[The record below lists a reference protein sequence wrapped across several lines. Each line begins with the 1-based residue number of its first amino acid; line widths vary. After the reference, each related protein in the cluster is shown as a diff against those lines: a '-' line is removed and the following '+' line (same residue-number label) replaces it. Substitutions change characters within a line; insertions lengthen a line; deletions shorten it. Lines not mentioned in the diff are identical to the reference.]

1 MSKLRAIV
9 VGGGVAGLAS
19 SVALAR
25 AGISV
30 TQVGPPADATGTPR
44 RAFQLWSNA
53 VAALTSLGIE
63 VRRGPSGLHTLELV
77 EIRAY
82 SGELLWTLPVGPWSG
97 ATASGMI
104 WEKDLLDLLA
114 ARNGAARHLHSRLCG
129 LSDDGVR
136 VQATLES
143 GAVLDADF
151 LVGADGLDSCVRDL
165 LLGPDLPRS
174 LGQVMSIGETPADTL
189 EPGMAQPGRLLGPGR
204 AYGTQAADRR
214 FWAVRMHDTVYWMAT
229 VLQDLANTRAGA
241 PQGEWKSELAHL
253 LRHAPGPTA
262 ALVAAGVCG
271 APFLVRDR
279 PPARAWVVGAVGLL
293 GDAAHPMTPD
303 LGQGACLALEDAV
316 VLADAV
322 RRLGARGGLAH
333 YARERRT
340 RADAV
345 AALSHAMAA
354 SALPGEP
361 RRAWLRDRL
370 TPLVVPPLAR
380 SVMTE
385 LLSYRPPK
393 LP

>member
-1 MSKLRAIV
+1 MGKLRAIV
-9 VGGGVAGLAS
+9 VGGGVAGLAT
-19 SVALAR
+19 SVALTL
-25 AGISV
+25 AGVDV
-30 TQVGPPADATGTPR
+30 TRVGPPVTAGDRPR
-44 RAFQLWSNA
+44 RALQLWSNA
-53 VAALTSLGIE
+53 VAALASLGLSPD
-63 VRRGPSGLHTLELV
+63 RSLHPLELV

-104 WEKDLLDLLA
+104 WEQDLLDLLG
-114 ARNGAARHLHSRLCG
+114 ARDSARHDPARLRS
-129 LSDDGVR
+129 LSDDGSRVR
-136 VQATLES
+136 ATLES
-143 GAVLDADF
+143 DDGRQATLDGDL
-151 LVGADGLDSCVRDL
+151 LVGADGLDSCVREH

-174 LGQVMSIGETPADTL
+174 LGQVMSIGETPASEL
-189 EPGMAQPGRLLGPGR
+189 EPDTRLPGRLLGPGR

-214 FWAVRMHDTVYWMAT
+214 FWAVRMQDTVYWMAT
-229 VLQDLANTRAGA
+229 VLQDLATTRAGA
-241 PQGEWKSELAHL
+241 APDEWRSELVHL

-262 ALVAAGVCG
+262 ALVEAGSCS

-279 PPARAWVVGAVGLL
+279 PPARTWVAGGVALL

-322 RRLGARGGLAH
+322 RRLGVRAGLTH
-333 YARERRT
+333 YARERRA
-340 RADAV
+340 RATAV
-345 AALSHAMAA
+345 ASLSHAMAA

-361 RRAWLRDRL
+361 RRAQLRDRL

-380 SVMTE
+380 AVMTE